1 MHGLSQ
7 DEKSKI
13 HAVYVAIFDL
23 PYKIQRKTML
33 LTTLMGGAD
42 WSWRVVG
49 ITVGALQALSASK
62 YKYKKGTIC
71 RAHEVARIDTAR
83 RVFEIPSPLPV
94 EELFDLFW
102 ANDRT
107 VITTKSENKTGG
119 KMPPYLAIEF
129 RDGLFQ
135 NNGLVGFK
143 FRKKEAEF
151 LQALHKAYKAGAVR
165 EE

>member
-1 MHGLSQ
+1 MHSLSLN
-7 DEKSKI
+7 EKSKI

-23 PYKIQRKTML
+23 PYTIQRKTML

-49 ITVGALQALSASK
+49 ITVRALEALSASN
-62 YKYKKGTIC
+62 YRYTKGTIC
-71 RAHEVARIDTAR
+71 RAHVIARIDTAR
-83 RVFEIPSPLPV
+83 RVFEIPAPLTI

-107 VITTKSENKTGG
+107 VITTKSENTTGG
-119 KMPPYLAIEF
+119 KTPKSLPIEF
-129 RDGLFQ
+129 MNGLFK

-143 FRKKEAEF
+143 FRKKEADF
-151 LQALHKAYKAGAVR
+151 LRTLHEAYKAGAVS